1 MGTGVRSTSSNRL
14 PESGSITGSNN
25 KRSPFPVR
33 FTICKAGTA
42 VGLAPDQA
50 VAADTLTPTKIDI
63 SVRIVLEAAT
73 THAEARRAMR
83 IWSGR
88 RKRCV
93 NVTWFAVRK
102 PENSGNRRKRSCC
115 LREPTPRV
123 SIVSCLAAF
132 RAVAACRC
140 ICGSRDVQ
148 ILNASNSTATSPN
161 SSTQTATASD
171 SSQMCM
177 ISPKSIPSST
187 VRLLSSSSERTKN
200 TSLRLRSY

>member
-1 MGTGVRSTSSNRL
+1 VGTGVRSTSSNRL

-140 ICGSRDVQ
+140 ICESRCSNIKCEQFNCNKPEQQHPNCYRVRFKPNMHDLPRIHPQKVDCPISLELVLNKQ
-148 ILNASNSTATSPN
+148 KIL
-161 SSTQTATASD
+161 
-171 SSQMCM
+171 
-177 ISPKSIPSST
+177 
-187 VRLLSSSSERTKN
+187 R
-200 TSLRLRSY
+200 